1 MEVTKPLRLKHI
13 KSRSR
18 GFIGIQV
25 FLGAICIQEGRL
37 SDTIVYVVGDEIRE
51 GGVGGNGWVGVRCG
65 GSCGLKVVV
74 AACTC
79 IVRAK
84 FIIHVQGLGL

>member
-25 FLGAICIQEGRL
+25 LLGAICIQEGRL

-51 GGVGGNGWVGVRCG
+51 GGVGGNGWVGGPLWWQWWPQGGG
-65 GSCGLKVVV
+65 GSV
-74 AACTC
+74 
-79 IVRAK
+79 
-84 FIIHVQGLGL
+84 HVHCES